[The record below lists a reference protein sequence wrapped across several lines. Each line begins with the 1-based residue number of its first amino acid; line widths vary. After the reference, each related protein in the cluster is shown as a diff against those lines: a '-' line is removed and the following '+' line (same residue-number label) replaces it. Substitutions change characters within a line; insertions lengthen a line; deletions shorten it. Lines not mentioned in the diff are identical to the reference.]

1 MKSVKG
7 RGRPLTFEPKVRRK
21 LAKLV
26 ERHGASYVS
35 KTSSIPISMGTLLK
49 IAHEHGVV
57 LKKGRRPKAA

>member
-1 MKSVKG
+1 MKTGRG
-7 RGRPLTFEPKVRRK
+7 RGRPLTFERKARRQ

-26 ERHGASYVS
+26 ERHGARRASEVA
-35 KTSSIPISMGTLLK
+35 SIPISVGTLLK